1 MPRAKPLSLDE
12 TQLRILSDP
21 SRLTI
26 LSMLFERAMSITQLA
41 RALKLSP
48 ATVHHHITKL
58 LQSNLVRQTRIEV
71 KRNLVEKY
79 YEMRARGIDSSEAW
93 KDLSDREKLDYR
105 VSVLGML
112 KGMVDRAIRLLQRRG
127 TVEWEVG
134 RLFLFR
140 VPWRAD
146 AVQQVE
152 EILQD
157 AKERLDR
164 IERKYAGREGDQL
177 TLVITTLPS

>member
-1 MPRAKPLSLDE
+1 MPRTKAKSLDE

-21 SRLTI
+21 SRLMI
-26 LSMLFERAMSITQLA
+26 LSMLFEREMSITQLA
-41 RALKLSP
+41 RALHLSP

-58 LQSNLVRQTRIEV
+58 LQANLVRQTRIEV

-79 YEMRARGIDSSEAW
+79 YEMHARGIDSHEAW
-93 KDLSDREKLDYR
+93 KELSDRERVDYR

-112 KGMVDRAIRLLQRRG
+112 KGMVNRAIQLMQQRG

-164 IERKYAGREGDQL
+164 LEQKYAGYKGEQL